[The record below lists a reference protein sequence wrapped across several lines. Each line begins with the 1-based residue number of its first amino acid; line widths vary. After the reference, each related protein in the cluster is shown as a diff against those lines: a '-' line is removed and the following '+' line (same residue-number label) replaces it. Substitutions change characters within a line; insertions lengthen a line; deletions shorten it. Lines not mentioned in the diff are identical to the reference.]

1 MTGTEVNAAIAAAF
15 HEEWGR
21 VVATLIRT
29 TGDWD
34 LAEDCAQDA
43 FAQAV
48 RSWPRDGIPRRPGAW
63 LTTVAR
69 NRALDRLRRSSTEAA
84 KLHQVAALQPDGGG
98 TAGPPPA
105 ATTMTAVSSPT
116 TGCG

>member
-1 MTGTEVNAAIAAAF
+1 MTGTEVDAAIAAAF

-48 RSWPRDGIPRRPGAW
+48 RSWPRDGIPRQPGAW

-98 TAGPPPA
+98 TAGPPRRRRR
-105 ATTMTAVSSPT
+105 
-116 TGCG
+116 